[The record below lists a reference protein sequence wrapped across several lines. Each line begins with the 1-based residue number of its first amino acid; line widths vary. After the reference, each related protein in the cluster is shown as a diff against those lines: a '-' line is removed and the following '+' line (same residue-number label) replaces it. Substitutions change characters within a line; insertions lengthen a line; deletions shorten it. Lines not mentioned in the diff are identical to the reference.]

1 MLLRLQNS
9 KAVEAALLAFHFSP
23 SQNHTS
29 LADAP
34 SQTRSLA
41 VWFLASLMETGPLV
55 CPAASCS
62 IAFRHG
68 LVGLGKDTASSSL
81 LPQMSS
87 HLFPHLVV
95 MVGGHGDPTW
105 DHPPVHQAQPVMF
118 GFQFFLKVG
127 CLLGFPSGSAVKN
140 PPAMRKTQQE
150 PQVQS
155 QSREDPLEKEMAT
168 YSSILTWRIP
178 WTEEPGE
185 VQSRRSQ
192 KSQTQ
197 LSS

>member
-1 MLLRLQNS
+1 M
-9 KAVEAALLAFHFSP
+9 
-23 SQNHTS
+23 
-29 LADAP
+29 
-34 SQTRSLA
+34 
-41 VWFLASLMETGPLV
+41 WFLASLMETGPLV

-95 MVGGHGDPTW
+95 MVGGRGDPTW

-118 GFQFFLKVG
+118 GFQFYLKVG
-127 CLLGFPSGSAVKN
+127 CLLGFPNGSAIKN

-150 PQVQS
+150 PPVQS

-178 WTEEPGE
+178 GTGEPGE